1 MRAEG
6 PRTAPMEPAIAA
18 QNLSKSFRKG
28 AVAVNGLDLAI
39 APGVVYGLIGR
50 NGAGKTTTLRLLM
63 GLLKPDSGTARV
75 LGADLWE
82 ASSVHRQR
90 VAYVSQSQ
98 QSPDWMSVTDLGR
111 YARRFY
117 TRWDP
122 DLAADLARRWE
133 LPTQLPTGRMS
144 GGQQRLAAILVALA
158 ARPDVLLLDEPA
170 AGLDPIAREWLN
182 TCLVETLL
190 QTGCTIL
197 LSSHLISDLE
207 RLATHVGIMDRGRI
221 VQSGEVE
228 DWQRTLRRVQVV
240 FAEPGPP
247 RDFAIPGAIRTQV
260 LGPVVTAIA
269 RIANEEQIA
278 LLQAIPGTRVNVFP
292 LSLEETFVALFRD
305 PASPPGGPG

>member
-1 MRAEG
+1 
-6 PRTAPMEPAIAA
+6 MEPAILA

-98 QSPDWMSVTDLGR
+98 QCPDWMSVTDLGR

-240 FAEPGPP
+240 FAETGPP

-305 PASPPGGPG
+305 QASPPGGPG